1 MKYLIALLSLIVAVT
16 SSTGSSDADL
26 DRKTK
31 ATACIYLAKAAVF
44 HNQEYFPKIA
54 DSFLYTDTED
64 LVRQWNNKV
73 LLNCFNT
80 ISLIRSADIISR
92 KKPENISPFA
102 KDNKEVLKIKKYHE
116 KYEKDSA
123 RLAADSER
131 LKKIL
136 GDLQSELSGL
146 DEAVRKLAKGF
157 VGKIKREQMN
167 ENKKQQEEE
176 KQESGNQ
183 NGRLN
188 ISLITKM
195 DNTIKYSLVGGM
207 IAVFGIGFYF
217 ALKSLSKDT
226 KVWNGKNKN
235 LKTK

>member
-1 MKYLIALLSLIVAVT
+1 MKYLIALLSLVVAVT
-16 SSTGSSDADL
+16 SSTGPSDADL

-54 DSFLYTDTED
+54 DSFLYSDTED
-64 LVRQWNNKV
+64 LVRQWSNKV

-80 ISLIRSADIISR
+80 ISLIKSADIISR

-102 KDNKEVLKIKKYHE
+102 KDNKEVLNIKKYHE

-123 RLAADSER
+123 KLLADSDR
-131 LKKIL
+131 LKKVL
-136 GDLQSELSGL
+136 GDLQSELIVL
-146 DEAVRKLAKGF
+146 DEAIRKLAKGF
-157 VGKIKREQMN
+157 VGKIKREQMD
-167 ENKKQQEEE
+167 ENRKQKEEE

-195 DNTIKYSLVGGM
+195 DNTVKYSLVGGM
-207 IAVFGIGFYF
+207 VAIFGFGFYF
-217 ALKSLSKDT
+217 ALKALSKNT
-226 KVWNGKNKN
+226 KLEGGKKKNK
-235 LKTK
+235 